1 MHSSMFN
8 LITGIIDH
16 QIGSII
22 NISQELRPLAE
33 TNNIR
38 TIEKF
43 PTFYLSFDIT
53 IVKIQP
59 SLIH

>member
-1 MHSSMFN
+1 MFN

-33 TNNIR
+33 TLI
-38 TIEKF
+38 IIYVPLKKF
-43 PTFYLSFDIT
+43 PTFYLS
-53 IVKIQP
+53 
-59 SLIH
+59 